1 MRDPEQIDKA
11 KLHRVLEES
20 GISLASIATG
30 QAALKDGLTFT
41 DPDTAAKK
49 GIETV
54 RKLL

>member
-41 DPDTAAKK
+41 DPDTATK
-49 GIETV
+49 
-54 RKLL
+54 RD